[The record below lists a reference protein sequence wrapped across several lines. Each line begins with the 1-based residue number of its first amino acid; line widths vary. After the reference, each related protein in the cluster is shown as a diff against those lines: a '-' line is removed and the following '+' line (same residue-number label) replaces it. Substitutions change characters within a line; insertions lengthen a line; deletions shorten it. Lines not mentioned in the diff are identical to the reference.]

1 MLQKLRDLYD
11 NDSLPNLLLYGNNL
25 VGKKTLLEELLIY
38 IYKTNENIENN
49 TLILN
54 CSLGKGN
61 IKFIR
66 ENLRFFA
73 NTITHKNITNFK
85 SIILLNADSLTLDAQ
100 SALRRSI
107 EIYNHT
113 KFFIVTANKSKII
126 KPILSRFSEIYCND
140 RNMELINKSIKY
152 NNSNS
157 NSNSTKFNNKLSLL
171 IKILDSK
178 LETLKNENANANE
191 NANENANANEYAN
204 ANESNNDYNI
214 NVLLLDYSSLIYN
227 KGISANNLLD
237 YFTARSNFKT
247 DYNKFLFFFNIY
259 KREVRVEEYLI
270 YIILYFYSNA
280 LVIDFSALN
289 AN

>member
-25 VGKKTLLEELLIY
+25 VGKKTLLEHLLIY

-126 KPILSRFSEIYCND
+126 KPILSRFSEIYCNEK
-140 RNMELINKSIKY
+140 NMNIIYKSLKKNNINY
-152 NNSNS
+152 NTTN
-157 NSNSTKFNNKLSLL
+157 KFNNKLQL
-171 IKILDSK
+171 IIKNLDVK
-178 LETLKNENANANE
+178 LQII
-191 NANENANANEYAN
+191 
-204 ANESNNDYNI
+204 SNDYI
-214 NVLLLDYSSLIYN
+214 KNVLLLEYSSNIYN

-237 YFTARSNFKT
+237 YFTAKSNFKT

-259 KREVRVEEYLI
+259 KRELRVEEYLI
-270 YIILYFYSNA
+270 YIVLYFYSNNC
-280 LVIDFSALN
+280 VIDFSILN

>member
-1 MLQKLRDLYD
+1 MLQKLQELYT

-25 VGKKTLLEELLIY
+25 VGKKTLLEELLMY
-38 IYKTNENIENN
+38 IYKSNENIENN

-126 KPILSRFSEIYCND
+126 KPILSRFSEIYCNEK
-140 RNMELINKSIKY
+140 NMNIIYKSLKKNNINY
-152 NNSNS
+152 NTTN
-157 NSNSTKFNNKLSLL
+157 KFNNKLQL
-171 IKILDSK
+171 IIKNLDVK
-178 LETLKNENANANE
+178 LQDI
-191 NANENANANEYAN
+191 
-204 ANESNNDYNI
+204 SNNYI
-214 NVLLLDYSSLIYN
+214 KNVLLLEYSSSIYN

-237 YFTARSNFKT
+237 YFTAKSNFKT

-259 KREVRVEEYLI
+259 KRELRVEEYLI
-270 YIILYFYSNA
+270 YIVLYFYSNNC
-280 LVIDFSALN
+280 VIDFSILN

>member
-25 VGKKTLLEELLIY
+25 VGKKTLLEQLLIY
-38 IYKTNENIENN
+38 IYKSNENIENN

-140 RNMELINKSIKY
+140 RNMDIINKSLKS
-152 NNSNS
+152 NSNS
-157 NSNSTKFNNKLSLL
+157 NSNKINNKLSLI
-171 IKILDSK
+171 IKNLDSK
-178 LETLKNENANANE
+178 LETLKNENAN
-191 NANENANANEYAN
+191 
-204 ANESNNDYNI
+204 DYKK
-214 NVLLLDYSSLIYN
+214 NVLLLEHSSLIYN
-227 KGISANNLLD
+227 KGLSANNMLD
-237 YFTARSNFKT
+237 YFTAKSNFKT
-247 DYNKFLFFFNIY
+247 DYYKFLFFFNIY
-259 KREVRVEEYLI
+259 KREIRVEEYLI
-270 YIILYFYSNA
+270 YIILYFYSNP
-280 LVIDFSALN
+280 VIIDFSTLN
-289 AN
+289 SNF

>member
-38 IYKTNENIENN
+38 IYKSNENIENN

-126 KPILSRFSEIYCND
+126 KPILSRFSEIYCNEK
-140 RNMELINKSIKY
+140 NMNYANNANSANNGNKINNKVLLIIK
-152 NNSNS
+152 NLDVKLEALKNDNSN
-157 NSNSTKFNNKLSLL
+157 
-171 IKILDSK
+171 DY
-178 LETLKNENANANE
+178 EKN
-191 NANENANANEYAN
+191 
-204 ANESNNDYNI
+204 I
-214 NVLLLDYSSLIYN
+214 LLLEYSSLIYN

-237 YFTARSNFKT
+237 YFTIKSNFKT
-247 DYNKFLFFFNIY
+247 DYYKFLFFFNIY
-259 KREVRVEEYLI
+259 KREIRVEEYLI
-270 YIILYFYSNA
+270 YIVLYFYSNNCN
-280 LVIDFSALN
+280 IDFSILN

>member
-25 VGKKTLLEELLIY
+25 VGKKTLLEQLLIY

-140 RNMELINKSIKY
+140 RNMDIINKSFKCN

-157 NSNSTKFNNKLSLL
+157 NSNKINNKLSLI
-171 IKILDSK
+171 IKNLDSK
-178 LETLKNENANANE
+178 LETLKNE
-191 NANENANANEYAN
+191 YTKD
-204 ANESNNDYNI
+204 NDYKK
-214 NVLLLDYSSLIYN
+214 NVLLLEHSSLIYN
-227 KGISANNLLD
+227 KGLSANNLLD
-237 YFTARSNFKT
+237 YFTAKSNFKT
-247 DYNKFLFFFNIY
+247 DYYKFLFFFNIY
-259 KREVRVEEYLI
+259 KREIRVEEYLI
-270 YIILYFYSNA
+270 YIILYFYSNP
-280 LVIDFSALN
+280 LVIDFSTLN
-289 AN
+289 SNF

>member
-38 IYKTNENIENN
+38 IYKSNENIENN

-126 KPILSRFSEIYCND
+126 KPILSRFSEIYCNEK
-140 RNMELINKSIKY
+140 NMNYANSANSANNGNKINNKVLLIIK
-152 NNSNS
+152 NLDVKLEALKNDNSN
-157 NSNSTKFNNKLSLL
+157 
-171 IKILDSK
+171 DY
-178 LETLKNENANANE
+178 EKN
-191 NANENANANEYAN
+191 
-204 ANESNNDYNI
+204 I
-214 NVLLLDYSSLIYN
+214 LLLEYSSLIYN

-237 YFTARSNFKT
+237 YFTIKSNFKT
-247 DYNKFLFFFNIY
+247 DYYKFLFFFNIY
-259 KREVRVEEYLI
+259 KREIRVEEYLI
-270 YIILYFYSNA
+270 YIVLYFYSNNCN
-280 LVIDFSALN
+280 IDFSILN

>member
-25 VGKKTLLEELLIY
+25 VGKKTLLEKLLMY
-38 IYKTNENIENN
+38 IYKCNENIENN

-126 KPILSRFSEIYCND
+126 KPILSRFSEIYCNEK
-140 RNMELINKSIKY
+140 NMNIIYKSLKKNNINY
-152 NNSNS
+152 NTTN
-157 NSNSTKFNNKLSLL
+157 KFNNKLQL
-171 IKILDSK
+171 IIKNLDVK
-178 LETLKNENANANE
+178 LQDI
-191 NANENANANEYAN
+191 
-204 ANESNNDYNI
+204 SNDYI
-214 NVLLLDYSSLIYN
+214 KNVLLLEYSSSIYN

-237 YFTARSNFKT
+237 YFTAKSNFKT

-259 KREVRVEEYLI
+259 KRELRVEEYLI

-280 LVIDFSALN
+280 IVIDFSLLN
-289 AN
+289 TN

>member
-25 VGKKTLLEELLIY
+25 VGKKTLLEHLLIY

-140 RNMELINKSIKY
+140 RNMDIINKSIKY
-152 NNSNS
+152 NSNS
-157 NSNSTKFNNKLSLL
+157 NSNTNSNKINNKLSLI
-171 IKILDSK
+171 IKSLDSK
-178 LETLKNENANANE
+178 LETLKNEYANANANDKD
-191 NANENANANEYAN
+191 
-204 ANESNNDYNI
+204 NDYKK
-214 NVLLLDYSSLIYN
+214 NVLLLDHSSLIYN
-227 KGISANNLLD
+227 KGLSANNLLD
-237 YFTARSNFKT
+237 YFTAKSNFKT
-247 DYNKFLFFFNIY
+247 DYYKFLFFFNIY
-259 KREVRVEEYLI
+259 KREIRVEEYLI
-270 YIILYFYSNA
+270 YIILYFYSNP
-280 LVIDFSALN
+280 VNIDFSTLN
-289 AN
+289 SN

>member
-1 MLQKLRDLYD
+1 MLQKLQELYT

-25 VGKKTLLEELLIY
+25 VGKKTLLEELLMY
-38 IYKTNENIENN
+38 IYKCNENIENN

-126 KPILSRFSEIYCND
+126 KPILSRFSEIYCNEK
-140 RNMELINKSIKY
+140 NMNIIYKSLKKNNINY
-152 NNSNS
+152 NTTN
-157 NSNSTKFNNKLSLL
+157 KFNNKLQL
-171 IKILDSK
+171 IIKNLDVK
-178 LETLKNENANANE
+178 LQDI
-191 NANENANANEYAN
+191 
-204 ANESNNDYNI
+204 SNNYI
-214 NVLLLDYSSLIYN
+214 KNVLLLEYSSSIYN

-237 YFTARSNFKT
+237 YFTSKSNFKT

-259 KREVRVEEYLI
+259 KRELRVEEYLI
-270 YIILYFYSNA
+270 YIVLYFYSNNC
-280 LVIDFSALN
+280 VIDFSILN

>member
-25 VGKKTLLEELLIY
+25 VGKKTLLEQLLIY

-73 NTITHKNITNFK
+73 NTISHKNITNFK

-140 RNMELINKSIKY
+140 RNMDIINKSIKY
-152 NNSNS
+152 DNNSNNSNSNNSNSNNSNS
-157 NSNSTKFNNKLSLL
+157 NSNKINNKLSLL
-171 IKILDSK
+171 IKNLDSK
-178 LETLKNENANANE
+178 LEAIKNDNAKD
-191 NANENANANEYAN
+191 Y
-204 ANESNNDYNI
+204 DYNK

-237 YFTARSNFKT
+237 YFTVRSNFKT
-247 DYNKFLFFFNIY
+247 NYYKFLFFFNIY
-259 KREVRVEEYLI
+259 KREIRMEEYLI
-270 YIILYFYSNA
+270 YIILFFYSNA
-280 LVIDFSALN
+280 IAIDFSALN

>member
-25 VGKKTLLEELLIY
+25 VGKKTLLEQLLIY
-38 IYKTNENIENN
+38 IYKTHENIENN

-73 NTITHKNITNFK
+73 NTISHKNITNFK

-140 RNMELINKSIKY
+140 RNMDIINKSIKY
-152 NNSNS
+152 DNNSNNSNSNNSNSNNSNS
-157 NSNSTKFNNKLSLL
+157 NSNKINNKLSLL
-171 IKILDSK
+171 IKNLDSK
-178 LETLKNENANANE
+178 LEAIKNDNAKD
-191 NANENANANEYAN
+191 Y
-204 ANESNNDYNI
+204 DYNK

-237 YFTARSNFKT
+237 YFTVRSNFKT
-247 DYNKFLFFFNIY
+247 NYYKFLFFFNIY
-259 KREVRVEEYLI
+259 KREIRMEEYLI
-270 YIILYFYSNA
+270 YIILFFYSNA
-280 LVIDFSALN
+280 IAIDFSALN

>member
-11 NDSLPNLLLYGNNL
+11 NNSLPNLLLYGNNL

-38 IYKTNENIENN
+38 IYKSNENIENN

-61 IKFIR
+61 IKYIR

-126 KPILSRFSEIYCND
+126 KPILSRFSEIYCNEK
-140 RNMELINKSIKY
+140 NMHSVYKSLKSNTNNINNNNIN

-157 NSNSTKFNNKLSLL
+157 NKINNKVLL
-171 IKILDSK
+171 IIKNLDSK
-178 LETLKNENANANE
+178 LETINDSAIKNE
-191 NANENANANEYAN
+191 
-204 ANESNNDYNI
+204 
-214 NVLLLDYSSLIYN
+214 LLLEHSSLIYN

-237 YFTARSNFKT
+237 YFTAKSNFKT
-247 DYNKFLFFFNIY
+247 DYYKFLFFFNIY
-259 KREVRVEEYLI
+259 KRELRVEEYLI

-280 LVIDFSALN
+280 IVIDFSLLN

>member
-25 VGKKTLLEELLIY
+25 VGKKTLLEKLLMY
-38 IYKTNENIENN
+38 IYKCNENIENN

-126 KPILSRFSEIYCND
+126 KPILSRFSEIYCNEK
-140 RNMELINKSIKY
+140 NMNIIYKSLKKNNINY
-152 NNSNS
+152 NTTN
-157 NSNSTKFNNKLSLL
+157 KFNNKLQL
-171 IKILDSK
+171 IIKNLDVK
-178 LETLKNENANANE
+178 LQDI
-191 NANENANANEYAN
+191 
-204 ANESNNDYNI
+204 SNDYI
-214 NVLLLDYSSLIYN
+214 KNVLLLEYSSSIYN

-237 YFTARSNFKT
+237 YFTAKSNFKT

-259 KREVRVEEYLI
+259 KRELRVEEYLI
-270 YIILYFYSNA
+270 YIVLYFYSNNC
-280 LVIDFSALN
+280 VIDFSILN